1 MHFGLLKA
9 HGFIWAI
16 QASTIFSL
24 LMAQRYLGQTK
35 RWVDKRPN

>member
-9 HGFIWAI
+9 HGFIWAVTGHYNI
-16 QASTIFSL
+16 RL

-35 RWVDKRPN
+35 RWVYKRPN